1 MSQFDERKSAEESNY
16 VRNEE
21 LDFKVTARRN
31 KLLGAWAAGLMG
43 LEGEAAEDYAKSIV
57 MADFEEAG
65 DDDVYRKVKSDLDA
79 KGVDVSEHQVR
90 REMESLLETAR
101 AQLTA

>member
-1 MSQFDERKSAEESNY
+1 MSQFDDRKSAEESNY

-21 LDFKVTARRN
+21 LDFKVIARRN

-43 LEGEAAEDYAKSIV
+43 IEGDEATEYAKSIV
-57 MADFEEAG
+57 IADFEEAG
-65 DDDVYRKVKSDLDA
+65 DDDVYRKVKGDLDA
-79 KGVDVSEHQVR
+79 KGLDMSENQVR
-90 REMESLLETAR
+90 REMETLLETAR

>member
-1 MSQFDERKSAEESNY
+1 MSQFDERKTAQEANY

-21 LDFKVTARRN
+21 LDFKVVARRN

-43 LEGEAAEDYAKSIV
+43 LDGEPAEAYAKSVV

-65 DDDVYRKVKSDLDA
+65 DDDVFRKVKGDLDSH
-79 KGVDVSEHQVR
+79 GLDISEHQVR
-90 REMESLLETAR
+90 REMETLLETAR
-101 AQLTA
+101 AQLSA